1 MKWPSFT
8 FEHIIISACCV
19 KNEKEKLNIMFT
31 GATDISGEKCRS
43 NGDIENVRLR
53 LPQRRWCATRQ
64 ANTHIHTGHTYIY
77 MHTHVHTHM
86 HVRAHTHIYPYTDAH
101 TLNESG
107 YLENVVKSD
116 VWTQIFGEK
125 S

>member
-43 NGDIENVRLR
+43 NGDIENVRLKTSPKKMVFYLSSKHTHTHR
-53 LPQRRWCATRQ
+53 
-64 ANTHIHTGHTYIY
+64 THIHTHAHTCVHIYTCAHICARVCSYTYIPIHRCT
-77 MHTHVHTHM
+77 HT
-86 HVRAHTHIYPYTDAH
+86 
-101 TLNESG
+101 E
-107 YLENVVKSD
+107 
-116 VWTQIFGEK
+116 
-125 S
+125 